1 MKLRAYTYIGITTF
15 LLFLIVITSAMN
27 FSFGWIFYTS
37 IIGQIAIVFM
47 VYKVL
52 IDRYNT
58 NKTFKDFYEDYPVRE
73 ENYR

>member
-1 MKLRAYTYIGITTF
+1 MKFTAYTYIGLSTF
-15 LLFLIVITSAMN
+15 LLFLFLIISALN

-37 IIGQIAIVFM
+37 IIGQIVIVFM

-52 IDRYNT
+52 IDKYKT
-58 NKTFKDFYEDYPVRE
+58 NKTFKDLYEDCPIRE